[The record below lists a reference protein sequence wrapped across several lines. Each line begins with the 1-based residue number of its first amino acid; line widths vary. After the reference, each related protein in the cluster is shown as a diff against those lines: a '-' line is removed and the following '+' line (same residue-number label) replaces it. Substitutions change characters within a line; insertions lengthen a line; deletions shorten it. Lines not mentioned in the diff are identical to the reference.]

1 MNHSSPDRSVACR
14 ETPAEGLLHGWR
26 TLSAASASF
35 LVELREFDLQR
46 GYRASMP
53 GTAAKRLATSRPE
66 PPGRGQR
73 KPPPSGAPR
82 GDSAGPVESTA
93 KWLHLVCGVDEAEV
107 REALRVA
114 YKLLNLPRTEA
125 AFAAGDLSYRKVRAL
140 TAVATADTEAE
151 LLPFA
156 VVMTD
161 AQVAQYCSRLRERVA
176 AEGER
181 RPRPSC

>member
-35 LVELREFDLQR
+35 LAELREFDLQR
-46 GYRASMP
+46 GYRAPMP
-53 GTAAKRLATSRPE
+53 GTAAKRRPE

-73 KPPPSGAPR
+73 KPPPSGVPR
-82 GDSAGPVESTA
+82 GDSAGPAESTA
-93 KWLHLVCGVDEAEV
+93 QWLHLVCGVDEAEV

-140 TAVATADTEAE
+140 TTVATADTEAE

-161 AQVAQYCSRLRERVA
+161 AQVAQYCGRLRERAA
-176 AEGER
+176 AEGKR